1 MNENYKDFFPSKE
14 MMEFP
19 SIINLEVFRG
29 KCPCRC
35 IHCPV
40 GRMDVNERK
49 EFYGVEGISQDL
61 YTKIIDEVA
70 LHSQSAL
77 RIHSV
82 GEPLLWE
89 ELRNFVIYAN
99 SKNVQLWLFTSLLT
113 DDTDLLR
120 CLCENVRIIEVSVNN
135 INEEEYRREKGVN
148 GFEIVKKNIH
158 FMNKYIKDNN
168 LNCRLLVSRV
178 QTKSL
183 EKDNQFIKYWTDSNV
198 AADVFVRTYHSYN
211 DLIEKRFDIGKKNRG
226 CLVHWLRFN
235 ISLKGKVVVCFNEL
249 FKKSISDEIVLGD
262 INFQTIS
269 EIWKSEYLNKI
280 RTCDLNATYLENG
293 FSRDFPCVK
302 CISCNSIKDTSNT
315 SEKQLNLV

>member
-99 SKNVQLWLFTSLLT
+99 SKNVHFWIHNPPSAY
-113 DDTDLLR
+113 
-120 CLCENVRIIEVSVNN
+120 ESP
-135 INEEEYRREKGVN
+135 
-148 GFEIVKKNIH
+148 FE
-158 FMNKYIKDNN
+158 
-168 LNCRLLVSRV
+168 LRLLLLYFQHCAQQLIPGSVPSFFLLLLISHLAVFIFFHWSVSN
-178 QTKSL
+178 
-183 EKDNQFIKYWTDSNV
+183 KDV
-198 AADVFVRTYHSYN
+198 
-211 DLIEKRFDIGKKNRG
+211 
-226 CLVHWLRFN
+226 
-235 ISLKGKVVVCFNEL
+235 
-249 FKKSISDEIVLGD
+249 
-262 INFQTIS
+262 
-269 EIWKSEYLNKI
+269 
-280 RTCDLNATYLENG
+280 
-293 FSRDFPCVK
+293 
-302 CISCNSIKDTSNT
+302 
-315 SEKQLNLV
+315 